1 MRTRVFA
8 LCLLLVPARASA
20 QDETRAPDANIEIAP
35 QPPSVAT
42 KASEAPAIEVG
53 GRPPETFVAEEPP
66 SRPAHKGLV
75 LESTL
80 GVLVFGGQ
88 FRHVA
93 PPASFMH
100 AQLGFELL
108 SWLMVFGE
116 GELALTNTSE
126 SESPSDARAFP
137 LWGFGGGVR
146 VSPRIGRFGVFIQ
159 ADVGALSAQVPH
171 DALAYLGFRHAE
183 RLGASFGGRVGVEW
197 YQRDR
202 HFALTLQGGPRLA
215 QGFSKSEDS
224 ADVPL
229 MWDVAAGL
237 RYTF

>member
-1 MRTRVFA
+1 MRAFA
-8 LCLLLVPARASA
+8 FGLCLVLVPAPAA
-20 QDETRAPDANIEIAP
+20 AEDVARAPDANIEIAP
-35 QPPSVAT
+35 QPPSVET
-42 KASEAPAIEVG
+42 KGPGAPSVEAG
-53 GRPPETFVAEEPP
+53 GMPAEEPP
-66 SRPAHKGLV
+66 SRPGHKGLV

-108 SWLMVFGE
+108 SWLMIFGD
-116 GELALTNTSE
+116 GDLAFTNTSE
-126 SESPSDARAFP
+126 SESASDARAFP
-137 LWGFGGGVR
+137 LWGFGGGIR
-146 VSPRIGRFGVFIQ
+146 VGPRIGRFGVFVQ

-183 RLGASFGGRVGVEW
+183 SLGASFGAKVGVEW
-197 YQRDR
+197 YARDR
-202 HFALTLQGGPRLA
+202 HLALTLQGGPRLA
-215 QGFSKSEDS
+215 QGFAKFADS